1 MNRRSRW
8 KLQESHAEP
17 AKPEEPAPPEETA
30 VQNADEV
37 PQEDKEHRCGRPTGG
52 VSTDAAKAVL
62 PKRPPNQRR
71 LPLI

>member
-1 MNRRSRW
+1 MKPTITLEAARFR
-8 KLQESHAEP
+8 AEP

-52 VSTDAAKAVL
+52 VSADAAKAVL
-62 PKRPPNQRR
+62 PNARR
-71 LPLI
+71 TKGDCP